1 MNETQIYEIR
11 VKGHLD
17 DEWSEW
23 LGGMSIM
30 LEEDGAS
37 VLTGP
42 VTDQAAL
49 HGLLLKIHNMGLP
62 LISFRC
68 IGSRLDESDSLVSV
82 DPNFR
87 LRKSKEMLR

>member
-1 MNETQIYEIR
+1 MMNETQVYEIR

-23 LGGMSIM
+23 LGGMSIT
-30 LEEDGAS
+30 LEEDGTS

-62 LISFRC
+62 LISFRR
-68 IGSRLDESDSLVSV
+68 IGSCLDESDSQV
-82 DPNFR
+82 
-87 LRKSKEMLR
+87 

>member
-1 MNETQIYEIR
+1 MMNETKVYEIR
-11 VKGHLD
+11 VGGHLD

-23 LGGMSIM
+23 LGGLSIT

-49 HGLLLKIHNMGLP
+49 HGLLKIHNMGLP
-62 LISFRC
+62 LISFRR
-68 IGSRLDESDSLVSV
+68 IGSRPDKSDSLA
-82 DPNFR
+82 
-87 LRKSKEMLR
+87 